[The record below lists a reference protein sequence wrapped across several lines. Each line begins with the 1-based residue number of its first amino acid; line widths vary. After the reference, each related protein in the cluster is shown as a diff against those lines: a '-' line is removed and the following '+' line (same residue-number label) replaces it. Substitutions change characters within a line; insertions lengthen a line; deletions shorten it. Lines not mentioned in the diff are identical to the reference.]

1 MMNLFIICTFI
12 FKNIYSQFPSK
23 YIFDFQDNL
32 YENFIVTV
40 CISKLTNCFPFKL
53 SLSVKQVMVLDGENY
68 PGGYKSNESES
79 FKKIDVSLGK
89 PYNDD
94 YIYGRYGKDT
104 IYLNN
109 TDIAIEN
116 FQFIIIEKGIKQ
128 NNINFFGVI
137 GIGYVYEYID
147 KDSGLLD
154 KILLN
159 ADFKP
164 NCKNLS
170 LMKTKML
177 IGTELK
183 SILDISKNKVI
194 KKCKIVQDSS
204 YDGLFACKI
213 QSSFIYDTD
222 YRFVEYIFDEQK
234 VKFSVE
240 QKDFYVPLDMYN
252 FVKDI
257 ILPKKGNTECFEE
270 ISKRGKHKIKC
281 NFSTTNYAYKNFVHF
296 NLLRRKIYL
305 IR

>member
-1 MMNLFIICTFI
+1 MNLFIKCTFI
-12 FKNIYSQFPSK
+12 CKNIYSHFPST
-23 YIFDFQDNL
+23 YILDFQDNL

-53 SLSVKQVMVLDGENY
+53 SLYVKQVMVLVGENY

-79 FKKIDVSLGK
+79 FKKIDVSQEK

-94 YIYGRYGKDT
+94 YIYRRYGKDT

-109 TDIAIEN
+109 TDITIEN
-116 FQFIIIEKGIKQ
+116 FQFIIIQKGIKQ

-164 NCKNLS
+164 NRKNLS
-170 LMKTKML
+170 LMKTKKL
-177 IGTELK
+177 IGTELE

-204 YDGLFACKI
+204 FDGLFACKI

-222 YRFVEYIFDEQK
+222 YRFVEHIFDE
-234 VKFSVE
+234 
-240 QKDFYVPLDMYN
+240 
-252 FVKDI
+252 
-257 ILPKKGNTECFEE
+257 
-270 ISKRGKHKIKC
+270 
-281 NFSTTNYAYKNFVHF
+281 
-296 NLLRRKIYL
+296 
-305 IR
+305 